1 MDRFINASIYFFL
14 SIHPSLI
21 HPSLPIRPSIIHAA
35 TSLPAE
41 RQCCMVVPVQDEFD
55 EAKPQKLS
63 NVPYPLCLFITIDLC
78 NLSEPLFFQM

>member
-1 MDRFINASIYFFL
+1 
-14 SIHPSLI
+14 
-21 HPSLPIRPSIIHAA
+21 
-35 TSLPAE
+35 
-41 RQCCMVVPVQDEFD
+41 MVVPVQDEFD